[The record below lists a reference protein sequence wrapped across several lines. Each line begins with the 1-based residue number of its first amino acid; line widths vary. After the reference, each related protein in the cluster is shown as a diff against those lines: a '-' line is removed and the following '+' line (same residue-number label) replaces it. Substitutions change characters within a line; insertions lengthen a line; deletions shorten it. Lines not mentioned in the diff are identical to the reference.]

1 MFKRSYGF
9 EPRWAHCQG
18 NGWLTIPF
26 FLFVPSGLGGERV
39 SCEEIHSLL
48 FPCINYCDFENPHK
62 YWKYLLTGWVIWCI
76 YVKGVLNKELRTQ
89 TVGFWFTHHGG

>member
-1 MFKRSYGF
+1 
-9 EPRWAHCQG
+9 
-18 NGWLTIPF
+18 
-26 FLFVPSGLGGERV
+26 VPSGLGGERV

-62 YWKYLLTGWVIWCI
+62 YWKYLLTGWAIWCI

-89 TVGFWFTHHGG
+89 TVGFWRLNIEMVLLLPELQLKNKTVQD